1 MIPQSFLQPSWQSSS
16 AFHALATA
24 RVTVAGR
31 VRHSYVRKVGHRSE
45 KQERDSRRL
54 SYSLANVLQPCSS
67 HWLYRSSRARSTD
80 EPIRISR
87 RPASIESRNQA
98 FSMLA
103 LSNPLPLLG
112 PHLGVFAGSTVGFI
126 FLQWASATFSPRF
139 FPVQFATFTARNKR
153 GWDSHVVCPSLNV
166 YESLR

>member
-1 MIPQSFLQPSWQSSS
+1 MIPQPFLKPSWQSSS

-24 RVTVAGR
+24 RVTVAASGTLT
-31 VRHSYVRKVGHRSE
+31 SE
-45 KQERDSRRL
+45 KLDTDRRNKKGIVVACHILLLTCSSFAVLTGCTDQAERDQRTS
-54 SYSLANVLQPCSS
+54 QF
-67 HWLYRSSRARSTD
+67 W
-80 EPIRISR
+80 ISR
-87 RPASIESRNQA
+87 RPASIESRNRA

-112 PHLGVFAGSTVGFI
+112 PHLGVFAGSTVGFT

-153 GWDSHVVCPSLNV
+153 GWDSHVVCSSLNV